1 MSHTGETSSGA
12 LQPVIERAAAAIE
25 EADALIILAGA
36 GMGVDSGLPDYRGNE
51 GLWREHPYLKKLGLT
66 FGQAANPALFADD
79 PELAWKFY
87 GQRQQLYRDTK
98 PHRGFD
104 LLRKWGEAKT
114 LGYFAYTSNVDG
126 HFQFAGYPDDRVV
139 ECHGN
144 IHRHQCCG
152 PCHGQVWLDTSDD
165 WEREQLGDEL
175 PVHYCPE
182 CNEVARP
189 NVMMFNDWDWIG
201 EPTQAQFERFEPWVM
216 MLRQEEARVALVE
229 TGAGTTL
236 PAVRMQSEAL
246 LNMVNSKLI
255 RINLREAQGSGD
267 TLSIELPALEALE
280 RIEQELSKRK
290 VTGYEAGPCYE
301 IQDCSDG

>member
-1 MSHTGETSSGA
+1 MSRTVETSTGT

-51 GLWREHPYLKKLGLT
+51 GLWKEHPYLKDLGLT
-66 FGQAANPALFADD
+66 FGQAANPALFADN

-87 GQRQQLYRDTK
+87 GQRQKLYRETK

-104 LLRKWGEAKT
+104 LLRQWGESKT
-114 LGYFAYTSNVDG
+114 HGYFVYTSNVDG
-126 HFQFAGYPDDRVV
+126 HFQFAGYPGDRIV

-152 PCHGQVWLDTSDD
+152 PCHDQVWLDTLDE

-175 PVHYCPE
+175 PIFYCPE

-189 NVMMFNDWDWIG
+189 NVMMFNDWDWIR
-201 EPTQAQFERFEPWVM
+201 EPTEAQFERFEPWAM
-216 MLRQEEARVALVE
+216 MLKQEGVRVALVE
-229 TGAGTTL
+229 IGAGTTL
-236 PAVRMQSEAL
+236 PAVRMQSESL
-246 LNMVNSKLI
+246 LNRVNAKLI
-255 RINLREAQGSGD
+255 RINLREAQGSEE
-267 TLSIELPALEALE
+267 TLSIGMPALEAME
-280 RIEQELSKRK
+280 RIEQELDMSQ
-290 VTGYEAGPCYE
+290 E
-301 IQDCSDG
+301 IERC